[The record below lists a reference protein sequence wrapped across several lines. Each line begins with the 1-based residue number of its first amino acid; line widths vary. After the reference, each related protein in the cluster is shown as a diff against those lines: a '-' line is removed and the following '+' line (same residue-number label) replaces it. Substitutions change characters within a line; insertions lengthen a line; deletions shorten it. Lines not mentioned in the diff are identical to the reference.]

1 MRSFRIWVTVV
12 TLLMGSSTL
21 FAQNTDTLRITL
33 AQADSLLLSRNLSL
47 IAYHYEVDKAEARKI
62 QEKLFSNPE
71 LFTEWN
77 LYNPT
82 AKQWL
87 DAGRNGQK
95 IIQLQKVFRI
105 AGQRKASIKLA
116 EEEKQMTQW
125 QYYELARSLKYALHV
140 SYYRYHFLN
149 NAITN
154 IRLRLALLKNV
165 IDLYGDQYAKGN
177 VSLQELTRLKSTY
190 FDINN
195 QVNETQAE
203 LVQLQSDL
211 QLLLVDD
218 RIIFPV
224 PTAITQVVPDLPT
237 ATLQSL
243 IEQSLANRPEL
254 KIAQSLQAQNQLRYS
269 LERKQAIPNLTTGA
283 IYDQAGS
290 YVNNYTGLQF
300 GLQVPLFNRNQG
312 RIQEARIGIEQSKIM
327 LQSKQQE
334 ITREVQTAWQVFQLL
349 RDQYASAGTDFEAQ
363 LNQLSKGLVSNY
375 SKNNISLLEF
385 TDMFESYN
393 SSIIQLNQ
401 LKADL
406 NKSYEELNYA
416 VGQDLRP

>member
-1 MRSFRIWVTVV
+1 
-12 TLLMGSSTL
+12 MGSSTL